1 MAPLRHR
8 LLFDLITNQRLE
20 RGVRRSPTLQR
31 RAYAAARRYV
41 AGETVQDV
49 RRVVAGLRGRGITA
63 SVDFFGELVTDPAT
77 AERATADYVQ
87 LARTLAQVQ
96 DAWLAID
103 LSHVGLDISVETCRR
118 HLATIVEALPAGR
131 RIQVGA
137 EDASRTD
144 PILQVVTALATQGAP
159 LMATVQAN
167 LRRSPQDV
175 ARLAA
180 AGVPVRLTKGAY
192 VEPAGLAY
200 PWGEETDVAF
210 LRLAHQLR
218 EAGAA
223 FSLATHDPV
232 LREALLLAL
241 GPSPVEML
249 LGVRPQ
255 DARDLVG
262 RGVGCAATC
271 PTGRTGSATG
281 CGGWPSRRAHGSGR
295 RPSTVPPMAK
305 HPGPST

>member
-1 MAPLRHR
+1 
-8 LLFDLITNQRLE
+8 
-20 RGVRRSPTLQR
+20 
-31 RAYAAARRYV
+31 
-41 AGETVQDV
+41 
-49 RRVVAGLRGRGITA
+49 
-63 SVDFFGELVTDPAT
+63 
-77 AERATADYVQ
+77 VQ

-167 LRRSPQDV
+167 LRRSLQDV

-262 RGVGCAATC
+262 RGVGVRCYV
-271 PTGRTGSATG
+271 PYGPDWFRY
-281 CGGWPSRRAHGSGR
+281 WLRRLAESQGTR
-295 RPSTVPPMAK
+295 
-305 HPGPST
+305 

>member
-1 MAPLRHR
+1 MAQLRRR
-8 LLFDLITNQRLE
+8 LLFSLITNRRLE

-31 RAYAAARRYV
+31 RAYTAARRYV
-41 AGETVQDV
+41 AGETIQDMLGV
-49 RRVVAGLRGRGITA
+49 IAGLREQGIAA
-63 SVDFFGELVTDPAT
+63 SVDFFGELVADPAT

-87 LARTLAQVQ
+87 LAKTLAQVE
-96 DAWLAID
+96 DVWLAID
-103 LSHVGLDISVETCRR
+103 LSHIGLDVSVDACRR

-137 EDASRTD
+137 EDTSRTD
-144 PILQVVTALATQGAP
+144 PILQVVTALAAKGAP

-167 LRRSPQDV
+167 LRRSPHDV

-180 AGVPVRLTKGAY
+180 AGVPVKGAY

-200 PWGEETDVAF
+200 PWGEATDIAF

-232 LREALLLAL
+232 LRQALLLAF

-255 DARDLVG
+255 DAHDLTH
-262 RGVGCAATC
+262 RGVQVRCYVPYG
-271 PTGRTGSATG
+271 PDWFRY
-281 CGGWPSRRAHGSGR
+281 WLRRLAESQGTR
-295 RPSTVPPMAK
+295 
-305 HPGPST
+305 

>member
-1 MAPLRHR
+1 MAGLRR
-8 LLFDLITNQRLE
+8 WLLFNLITNERLE
-20 RGVRRSPTLQR
+20 QGVRWSPTLER

-41 AGETVQDV
+41 AGQTVQDMLA
-49 RRVVAGLRGRGITA
+49 VVAGLRDGGIAA
-63 SVDFFGELVTDPAT
+63 SVDCFGELVADADA

-87 LARTLAQVQ
+87 LAATLAQVQ
-96 DAWLAID
+96 DACLAID
-103 LSHVGLDISVETCRR
+103 LSHIGLDVSVALCRR
-118 HLATIVEALPAGR
+118 YLAAIVEALPAGR

-137 EDASRTD
+137 EDSGRTD
-144 PILQVVTALATQGAP
+144 PILEVVTALAAEGAP

-167 LRRSPQDV
+167 LHRSPADV

-180 AGVPVRLTKGAY
+180 AGVPVRLVKGAY
-192 VEPAGLAY
+192 VEPAGLAW
-200 PWGEETDVAF
+200 PWGEATDIAF

-241 GPSPVEML
+241 GPCPVEML

-255 DARDLVG
+255 DARDLVR
-262 RGVGCAATC
+262 RGVQVRCYVAYG
-271 PTGRTGSATG
+271 PNWFRY
-281 CGGWPSRRAHGSGR
+281 WLRRLAEAQGTR
-295 RPSTVPPMAK
+295 
-305 HPGPST
+305 

>member
-1 MAPLRHR
+1 MAQLRRR
-8 LLFDLITNQRLE
+8 LLFNLITNRRLE

-31 RAYAAARRYV
+31 RAYTAARRYV
-41 AGETVQDV
+41 AGETIQDMLGV
-49 RRVVAGLRGRGITA
+49 IAGLREQGIAA
-63 SVDFFGELVTDPAT
+63 SVDFFGELVADPAT

-87 LARTLAQVQ
+87 LAKTLAQVE
-96 DAWLAID
+96 DVWLAID
-103 LSHVGLDISVETCRR
+103 LSHIGLDVSVDACRR

-137 EDASRTD
+137 EDTSRTD
-144 PILQVVTALATQGAP
+144 PILQVVTALAAKGAP

-167 LRRSPQDV
+167 LRRSPHDV

-180 AGVPVRLTKGAY
+180 AGVPVKGAY

-200 PWGEETDVAF
+200 PWGEATDIAF

-232 LREALLLAL
+232 LRQALLLAF

-255 DARDLVG
+255 DAHDLTH
-262 RGVGCAATC
+262 RGVQVRCYVPYG
-271 PTGRTGSATG
+271 PDWFRY
-281 CGGWPSRRAHGSGR
+281 WLRRLAESQGTR
-295 RPSTVPPMAK
+295 
-305 HPGPST
+305 

>member
-1 MAPLRHR
+1 MATLRRR
-8 LLFDLITNQRLE
+8 LLFQLVTNQRLE
-20 RGVRRSPTLQR
+20 QQVRRSPTLQR

-41 AGETVQDV
+41 AGETIQDMLQ
-49 RRVVAGLRGRGITA
+49 VVAGLRDQGIAA
-63 SVDFFGELVTDPAT
+63 SVDCFGELVADPAA

-87 LARTLAQVQ
+87 LATTRAQVE

-103 LSHVGLDISVETCRR
+103 LSHIGLDVSVDACRR
-118 HLATIVEALPAGR
+118 HLAAIVEALPAGR

-137 EDASRTD
+137 EDTSRTD
-144 PILQVVTALATQGAP
+144 PILEIVTALAAQGAP

-167 LRRSPQDV
+167 LRRSPQDL

-180 AGVPVRLTKGAY
+180 AGVPVRLCKGAY
-192 VEPAGLAY
+192 VEPAGLAH
-200 PWGEETDVAF
+200 PWGEATDVAF
-210 LRLAHQLR
+210 LRLAHRLR
-218 EAGAA
+218 EAGAV

-255 DARDLVG
+255 DARDLVR
-262 RGVGCAATC
+262 RGVEVRCYVPYGPDWFRC
-271 PTGRTGSATG
+271 
-281 CGGWPSRRAHGSGR
+281 WMRRLAESQGTR
-295 RPSTVPPMAK
+295 
-305 HPGPST
+305 